1 MGAEGNGAVFSGC
14 MPICCCILFRRRKKK
29 RPMAKRRCA
38 VQSGT
43 EVRCWKM
50 PGFLKEGE
58 ELLGLTGAEEYS
70 KIDTGGKGEGR
81 AEPRK
86 EKG

>member
-1 MGAEGNGAVFSGC
+1 M
-14 MPICCCILFRRRKKK
+14 
-29 RPMAKRRCA
+29 
-38 VQSGT
+38 QSGT

-58 ELLGLTGAEEYS
+58 ELLGLTGEEEYS